1 MVPIGYEEPA
11 GDAYYTAAEA
21 AAKLG
26 VTAQR
31 IRQLCKRELKGWKVN
46 GEWRVSKQAVHDRL
60 AARPPKR
67 KGNGAEALDEQRQI
81 TREFAED
88 NRRLTGE
95 LERTRVALE
104 AVRQKSKDAVQK
116 VAELEYEL
124 EEERGRS
131 EEHRKNAEEL
141 ERDVALL
148 EAKIGRLEAQ
158 LREHA
163 PRNSALGEN
172 RPRLGKGPEEGGR
185 RRRPEPPPEK
195 RDR

>member
-31 IRQLCKRELKGWKVN
+31 IRQLCDKRELKGWKVN
-46 GEWRVSKQAVHDRL
+46 GEWRVPKQAVHDRL
-60 AARPPKR
+60 AARPPRR
-67 KGNGAEALDEQRQI
+67 KGNGAEALDEQRQT

-88 NRRLTGE
+88 NRRLAGE

-116 VAELEYEL
+116 LGERECEL
-124 EEERGRS
+124 EEVRRRS
-131 EEHRKNAEEL
+131 EEHRKNAEESA
-141 ERDVALL
+141 RDVALL
-148 EAKIGRLEAQ
+148 EAKVGRLEAR

-163 PRNSALGEN
+163 PRNTALGEN

-185 RRRPEPPPEK
+185 RREPPPEK